1 MPKRQVDWKRG
12 SASLIIIMC
21 MSLLA
26 CFLLVLYM
34 TMLNVTYANSIAM
47 TRTDAIAD
55 SAAVYA
61 QSYDYDYNKTQAEIM
76 VNLLTT
82 YNNATSDFYKISAA
96 VSFPDDRTLTVK
108 SVVTTPTF
116 YPDMLGDDQLY
127 SLQET
132 TVKSVDIFGDV
143 LQVPSDIATAPD
155 GWRDPAT
162 RPPVDE
168 DAADGVVG

>member
-21 MSLLA
+21 MSMLA

-61 QSYDYDYNKTQAEIM
+61 QS
-76 VNLLTT
+76 
-82 YNNATSDFYKISAA
+82 
-96 VSFPDDRTLTVK
+96 
-108 SVVTTPTF
+108 
-116 YPDMLGDDQLY
+116 
-127 SLQET
+127 
-132 TVKSVDIFGDV
+132 
-143 LQVPSDIATAPD
+143 
-155 GWRDPAT
+155 
-162 RPPVDE
+162 
-168 DAADGVVG
+168 